1 MSAQSLICASGRF
14 QGGASDKFYQI
25 RADLSWTFDGRTIVF
40 SAEYRAHWGRAGT
53 AGQLGSV
60 IKRHDCFAS
69 LDLQITDE
77 HQLATFLRHLSVRIL
92 SVGETL
98 IEPKFKKGY
107 VRGGVS
113 TGAAMDDFGLVAAA
127 VRQAHVEAVEVVAAA
142 ARASRH
148 QELVAAS
155 ADFVLDES
163 AFGVGMGW

>member
-40 SAEYRAHWGRAGT
+40 SAEYRAHWGRTGT
-53 AGQLGSV
+53 AGQLGKV
-60 IKRHDCFAS
+60 QKRQDCFAS
-69 LDLQITDE
+69 LDLQITSEAQLKTFMGRLSE
-77 HQLATFLRHLSVRIL
+77 HIL

-98 IEPKFKKGY
+98 IEGKFEKGY
-107 VRGGVS
+107 IRAGVS
-113 TGAAMDDFGLVAAA
+113 TGGAMENFGTVKETL
-127 VRQAHVEAVEVVAAA
+127 RQAHTEARAVAEAA